1 MKNIKSKTKVIK
13 ELAGHFDKE
22 LQTHLPITV
31 LPNGVIVYKEYAI
44 KKMPN
49 SNWGIFNLHNKDLVD
64 QYFLKSCALMAAK
77 ALSTTNI
84 EKANSIKL
92 LDNRYWANYTD
103 SLVFKHNLK
112 LAKDLDKYLILL
124 NRMEHCN
131 DQVDYYKGEISRM
144 FRWSFV

>member
-1 MKNIKSKTKVIK
+1 
-13 ELAGHFDKE
+13 
-22 LQTHLPITV
+22 
-31 LPNGVIVYKEYAI
+31 
-44 KKMPN
+44 
-49 SNWGIFNLHNKDLVD
+49 
-64 QYFLKSCALMAAK
+64 MAAK